1 MESRKAVERQM
12 ERFKVKYHMIGQFL
26 LILSCARAS
35 CNLGVSCVQ
44 VCEKEMK
51 VKAFSKEGL
60 QAPQKDNP
68 QERAKTEMRDKVNQ
82 HVEQLETQVA
92 MEHIWLN

>member
-1 MESRKAVERQM
+1 
-12 ERFKVKYHMIGQFL
+12 
-26 LILSCARAS
+26 
-35 CNLGVSCVQ
+35 
-44 VCEKEMK
+44 MK

-92 MEHIWLN
+92 TLLEHTFAFKSPLMVGDCVCTTTAYIREAAGVVYVAM

>member
-1 MESRKAVERQM
+1 
-12 ERFKVKYHMIGQFL
+12 
-26 LILSCARAS
+26 
-35 CNLGVSCVQ
+35 
-44 VCEKEMK
+44 MK

-92 MEHIWLN
+92 NLLKDMHALSPSLVRVDCILPPQA

>member
-1 MESRKAVERQM
+1 M
-12 ERFKVKYHMIGQFL
+12 
-26 LILSCARAS
+26 
-35 CNLGVSCVQ
+35 Q

-92 MEHIWLN
+92 ILMAHTHVVELSLVVGDCMFITLA